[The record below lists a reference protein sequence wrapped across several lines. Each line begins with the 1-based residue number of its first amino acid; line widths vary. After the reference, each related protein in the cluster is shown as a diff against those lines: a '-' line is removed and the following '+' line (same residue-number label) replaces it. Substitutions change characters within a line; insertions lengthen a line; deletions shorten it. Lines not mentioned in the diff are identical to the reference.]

1 MNTLWTATEKYV
13 YLWKEICWKMLKLF
27 EMTYRLWQ
35 KPAAGSF
42 FSALPPFCHRR
53 TARASEWTR
62 YETREKTR
70 VNPFWNFGIDFLC
83 GTTWFR
89 VCQRR
94 LMQLA
99 RQLLGAAL
107 PHSYAVAM
115 LSCVILFHIFGSI
128 QFTSIHHRS
137 WTPEMHNYPQVSVFL
152 AFLGLSFLK
161 LPALKPNIR
170 HCRATASNNGS
181 VPLTTSVATWATCC
195 ASKLVREFMT
205 RFRSGRSW

>member
-1 MNTLWTATEKYV
+1 MNTLWAATEKYV

-27 EMTYRLWQ
+27 EMTHRLWQ

-128 QFTSIHHRS
+128 QFTSIHIHS
-137 WTPEMHNYPQVSVFL
+137 PSVL
-152 AFLGLSFLK
+152 NAWNAQLSTGIRFLGIS
-161 LPALKPNIR
+161 
-170 HCRATASNNGS
+170 
-181 VPLTTSVATWATCC
+181 
-195 ASKLVREFMT
+195 
-205 RFRSGRSW
+205 